1 MRASKWKLPTIQRFK
16 ADHPSAVRNRSRAMS
31 AQRRE
36 RLPNRRAGETFE
48 LQVGGLRYTATI
60 GRFPDGRV
68 GEIFLNNHKSNSA
81 ADTNA
86 RDSAIVCSI
95 ALQCGADIETIRKA
109 LSRDSH
115 GRASGVLGAALDHLV
130 RDCS

>member
-1 MRASKWKLPTIQRFK
+1 
-16 ADHPSAVRNRSRAMS
+16 MS
-31 AQRRE
+31 TAQRRE
-36 RLPNRRAGETFE
+36 RLPNRRLGETFE
-48 LQVGGLRYTATI
+48 LEIGGLRYTCTI
-60 GRFPDGRV
+60 GRYPDGRV

-109 LSRDSH
+109 LSRDAN
-115 GRASGVLGAALDHLV
+115 GQASGPLGEALDRLASN
-130 RDCS
+130 DT

>member
-1 MRASKWKLPTIQRFK
+1 MRATAS
-16 ADHPSAVRNRSRAMS
+16 
-31 AQRRE
+31 RRE
-36 RLPNRRAGETFE
+36 RLPNRRAGVTFDF
-48 LQVGGLRYTATI
+48 VCAGLRYTATI

-95 ALQCGADIETIRKA
+95 ALQCGADIEIIRKA
-109 LSRDSH
+109 LCRDSH
-115 GRASGVLGAALDHLV
+115 GQAHGPLGVALDLLS
-130 RDCS
+130 DDGGGAP